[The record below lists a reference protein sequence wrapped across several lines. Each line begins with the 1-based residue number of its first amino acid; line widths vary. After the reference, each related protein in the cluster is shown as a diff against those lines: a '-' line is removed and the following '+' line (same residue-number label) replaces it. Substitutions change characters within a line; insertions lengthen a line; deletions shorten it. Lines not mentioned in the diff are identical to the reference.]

1 MSKVIITAKAHE
13 LLVDTLKQKGF
24 EVIYSPTI
32 SYDELYN
39 KMNGVEGLVITTR
52 VKVDANLIDKGSD
65 LKWIGRLGSGM
76 ELIDKGSDLKW
87 IGRLGSGM
95 ELIDVKYAERKG
107 IKCISSPEGNRNAV
121 AEHTLGLLLTLMNKI
136 HSVQN
141 ELKEGK
147 WLRDE
152 NRATELYGKTIGIIG
167 YGNTG
172 SAFAQLLQSFNVTVL
187 AYDKYKFGFSKDYIK
202 EASLEQV
209 CRYADAISFHIPLTD
224 ETHYLANHDF
234 FQSLKQKPWILNT
247 SRGQIVNTQ
256 DLKEAIINGV
266 IAGAG
271 LDVLENEKPSSYTAE
286 ENLLFHWLL
295 DKPNVVITPHIAG
308 YSHEAFLKMS
318 EVLLQK
324 LGFL

>member
-13 LLVDTLKQKGF
+13 LLTDTLKQKGF
-24 EVIYSPTI
+24 EVTYSPTI

-39 KMNGVEGLVITTR
+39 EMSGVQGLVITTR
-52 VKVDANLIDKGSD
+52 IKVDANLIDKGN
-65 LKWIGRLGSGM
+65 
-76 ELIDKGSDLKW
+76 DLKW

-95 ELIDVKYAERKG
+95 ELIDVKHAESKG

-121 AEHTLGLLLTLMNKI
+121 AEHVLAMLLSLMNKI
-136 HSVQN
+136 NSAQK

-152 NRATELYGKTIGIIG
+152 NRGTELFGKTVGIIG

-172 SAFAQLLQSFNVTVL
+172 SAFAHLLQSFKVTVL
-187 AYDKYKFGFSKDYIK
+187 AYDKYKFGFGKDHIK

-209 CRYADAISFHIPLTD
+209 CRYADVISFHIPLTD

-256 DLKEAIINGV
+256 DLKSAILNGA

-271 LDVLENEKPSSYTAE
+271 LDVLENEKLSSYTAKE
-286 ENLLFHWLL
+286 QTLFDWLIHQ
-295 DKPNVVITPHIAG
+295 PNVIITPHIAG
-308 YSHEAFLKMS
+308 YSHEAFFKMS

>member
-13 LLVDTLKQKGF
+13 LLSNTLRQRGF
-24 EVIYSPTI
+24 EVIYTPAV
-32 SYDELYN
+32 SYDELYDEM
-39 KMNGVEGLVITTR
+39 KGVEGLVITTR
-52 VKVDANLIDKGSD
+52 ITIDA
-65 LKWIGRLGSGM
+65 R
-76 ELIDKGSDLKW
+76 LIDKGSDLKW

-95 ELIDVKYAERKG
+95 ELIDVSYAESKG

-121 AEHTLGLLLTLMNKI
+121 AEHVLAMLLSLMNRV
-136 HSVQN
+136 HSVQK

-152 NRATELYGKTIGIIG
+152 NRGTELFGKTIGIIG

-172 SAFAQLLQSFNVTVL
+172 SAFAQLLHSFNVTVL
-187 AYDKYKFGFSKDYIK
+187 AYDKYKFGFSKDQIK
-202 EASLEQV
+202 EVSLEQL
-209 CRYADAISFHIPLTD
+209 CRYADVISFHVPLTD

-234 FQSLKQKPWILNT
+234 FRTLKQKPWILNT
-247 SRGQIVNTQ
+247 SRGPVVNTQ
-256 DLKEAIINGV
+256 DLKNAIVNGA

-271 LDVLENEKPSSYTAE
+271 LDVLENEKLSSFTPAE
-286 ENLLFHWLL
+286 QALFEWLIEQ
-295 DKPNVVITPHIAG
+295 PNVIITPHIAG
-308 YSHEAFLKMS
+308 YSQEAFLKMS

>member
-1 MSKVIITAKAHE
+1 MSKVIITAKSHE

-24 EVIYSPTI
+24 EVINAPTI

-39 KMNGVEGLVITTR
+39 EMKGVEGLVITTR
-52 VKVDANLIDKGSD
+52 IKVDSK
-65 LKWIGRLGSGM
+65 
-76 ELIDKGSDLKW
+76 LIDKGSDLKW

-295 DKPNVVITPHIAG
+295 DQPNVVITPHIAG

-324 LGFL
+324 LGLL

>member
-1 MSKVIITAKAHE
+1 MSKVIITAKSHE

-24 EVIYSPTI
+24 EVINAPTI
-32 SYDELYN
+32 SYEELYN
-39 KMNGVEGLVITTR
+39 EMKGVEGLVITTR
-52 VKVDANLIDKGSD
+52 IKVDSK
-65 LKWIGRLGSGM
+65 
-76 ELIDKGSDLKW
+76 LIDKGSDLKW

-95 ELIDVKYAERKG
+95 ELIDVKYAESKG

-172 SAFAQLLQSFNVTVL
+172 SAFTQLLQSFNVTVL

-202 EASLEQV
+202 EASLEQI

-256 DLKEAIINGV
+256 DLKEAIINGAV
-266 IAGAG
+266 AGAG
-271 LDVLENEKPSSYTAE
+271 LDVLENEKPSSYTDE

-295 DKPNVVITPHIAG
+295 DQPNVVITPHIAG
-308 YSHEAFLKMS
+308 YSHQAFLKMS
-318 EVLLQK
+318 EILLQK
-324 LGFL
+324 LGLLQK

>member
-76 ELIDKGSDLKW
+76 ELID
-87 IGRLGSGM
+87 
-95 ELIDVKYAERKG
+95 VKHAESRG

-121 AEHTLGLLLTLMNKI
+121 AEHVLAMLLSLTNKI
-136 HSVQN
+136 HSAQK

-152 NRATELYGKTIGIIG
+152 NRGTELFGKTIGIIG

-187 AYDKYKFGFSKDYIK
+187 AYDKYKFGFSKEYIK
-202 EASLEQV
+202 EASLEQI
-209 CRYADAISFHIPLTD
+209 CRYADAISFHIPLTG
-224 ETHYLANHDF
+224 ETHHLASHDF
-234 FQSLKQKPWILNT
+234 FQSLKLKPWILNT

-256 DLKEAIINGV
+256 DLKGAIINGA

-271 LDVLENEKPSSYTAE
+271 LDVLENEKLSTYTAE

-295 DKPNVVITPHIAG
+295 DQPNVAITPHIAG
-308 YSHEAFLKMS
+308 YSHEAFFKMS

-324 LGFL
+324 LGLL

>member
-1 MSKVIITAKAHE
+1 MSKVIITAKAHQ
-13 LLVDTLKQKGF
+13 LLIDTLKQKGF
-24 EVIYSPTI
+24 EVINAPAI
-32 SYDELYN
+32 SYNELFN
-39 KMNGVEGLVITTR
+39 EMNGVEGLVITTR
-52 VKVDANLIDKGSD
+52 IKVDSNLIDKG
-65 LKWIGRLGSGM
+65 K
-76 ELIDKGSDLKW
+76 DLKW

-95 ELIDVKYAERKG
+95 ELIDVKYAESKG

-121 AEHTLGLLLTLMNKI
+121 AEHTLALLLTLMNKI
-136 HSVQN
+136 HSVQK

-152 NRATELYGKTIGIIG
+152 NRGTELYGKTIGVIG

-187 AYDKYKFGFSKDYIK
+187 AYDKYKFGFSKEYIK
-202 EASLEQV
+202 EASFEQV
-209 CRYADAISFHIPLTD
+209 CRYADAISFHIPLTE

-256 DLKEAIINGV
+256 DLKEAIVTEV

-271 LDVLENEKPSSYTAE
+271 LDVLENEKISSYTAE
-286 ENLLFHWLL
+286 ESLLFHWLF
-295 DKPNVVITPHIAG
+295 DQPNVVITPHIAG